1 MRHEFIAWP
10 FVRYGIGYGV
20 VVFGIDKYL
29 TFDNDGSAFNP
40 IFNISYILIYCY
52 ETKNQLLLADTSSGF
67 RRHDE
72 WDYLS

>member
-1 MRHEFIAWP
+1 MFYFCKMRHEFIAWP

-40 IFNISYILIYCY
+40 IFNI
-52 ETKNQLLLADTSSGF
+52 
-67 RRHDE
+67 
-72 WDYLS
+72 